1 MVVLLVCCVILA
13 VLLGFAITRC
23 IRAEHELLRMKEE
36 GKILGASYTVTESDY
51 ARYKEKKIPKR
62 VREIL
67 SEELRDDIVSHFP
80 HMPADEVN
88 GYRRYT
94 YRFRIIPEN
103 NKSE

>member
-67 SEELRDDIVSHFP
+67 SEELRKDIVEHFP